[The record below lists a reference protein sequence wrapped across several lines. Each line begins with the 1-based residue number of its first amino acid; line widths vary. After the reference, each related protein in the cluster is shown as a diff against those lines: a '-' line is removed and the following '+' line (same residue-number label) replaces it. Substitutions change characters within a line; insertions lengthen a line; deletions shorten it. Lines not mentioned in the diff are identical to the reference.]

1 MLNVLI
7 RSIGFSFKPQFL
19 LSELEQIDGF
29 QDGNAAMLVRNLI
42 YRLAMIPTNEA
53 SKAFDELISDP

>member
-19 LSELEQIDGF
+19 LFELEQIDGF